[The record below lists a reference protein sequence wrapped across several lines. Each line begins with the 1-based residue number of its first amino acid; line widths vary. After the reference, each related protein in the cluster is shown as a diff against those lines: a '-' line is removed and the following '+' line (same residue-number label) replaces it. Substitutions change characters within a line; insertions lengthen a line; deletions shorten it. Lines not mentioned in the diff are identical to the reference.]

1 MGVRV
6 LRGRYLV
13 GGVVEEFACGA
24 GPAGWRYTG
33 ARADGHI
40 VDLTLDAAGRPY
52 RLELIAGG
60 WLLRGGTTGASLLW
74 VRRAADG
81 PVGEAAEQSVE
92 AHAFVGDSPAFWVAL
107 ARLAAPG
114 ERRLRVLEIGGA
126 ALATRTVDILVRLQT
141 VAQRAPDGTQV
152 PVLRCE
158 VTALDTGESRGCYLS
173 GEVVVSGDGIEL
185 LDLTG

>member
-33 ARADGHI
+33 AREDGYI
-40 VDLTLDAAGRPY
+40 VDLTLDAFGRPY

-60 WLLRGGTTGASLLW
+60 WMLRGGTTGASLLW
-74 VRRAADG
+74 VRRAAGG
-81 PVGEAAEQSVE
+81 PVEQAAEHSVE
-92 AHAFVGDSPAFWVAL
+92 AHGFVGDSPAFWVAL

-114 ERRLRVLEIGGA
+114 ETSLRVVEVGGG
-126 ALATRTVDILVRLQT
+126 ALATRTVDILVRHGE
-141 VAQRAPDGTQV
+141 VATAESV
-152 PVLRCE
+152 PLVRCE
-158 VTALDTGESRGCYLS
+158 ATALDTGQSRGCYLS
-173 GEVVVSGDGIEL
+173 GDIVVAGDGIEL
-185 LDLTG
+185 LDLAE